1 MYQFILIVLVFFSGI
16 EVFTGRKS
24 RLWFNISYF
33 LMTFVAVFR
42 YGQLS
47 DYFNYYNVYLYPEQ
61 YLVVDPLFG
70 LIILLFKACSIDYIV
85 FSALWSLVCMLLSYR
100 FFSKDCE
107 NSCLSLLCFYG
118 YTYLMCPMSAIRQG
132 LCLALLM
139 YLYHDL
145 KERRYKRFY
154 ICLIVGCF
162 IHLSFII
169 CLILPFLMHL
179 KLYNK
184 TIIYY
189 LAGAFTVLAIVG
201 ISVMQFL
208 PFESERLSFY
218 EDSEGVGIMVRMLL
232 RILII
237 IPVLLY
243 KPDEGTDGYYAK
255 AICLIGYFLYCFFSF
270 NDLIAARF
278 EYYFRTFICLF
289 AAYQVTHFEW
299 RFRAAVQLVLILV
312 VHTFLWYKNIDT
324 EIERWDYREGITP
337 ANFPYISVFNKSQLK
352 ETCDIDVFGYDSE

>member
-107 NSCLSLLCFYG
+107 NSC
-118 YTYLMCPMSAIRQG
+118 MSAIRQG

-154 ICLIVGCF
+154 ICLILGCF
-162 IHLSFII
+162 VHLSFVI

-184 TIIYY
+184 PIIYY
-189 LAGAFTVLAIVG
+189 IAGAFTVLAIVG

-218 EDSEGVGIMVRMLL
+218 EDSEGVGIIVRMLL
-232 RILII
+232 RILYSISQMKVRMAI
-237 IPVLLY
+237 MP
-243 KPDEGTDGYYAK
+243 KP
-255 AICLIGYFLYCFFSF
+255 F
-270 NDLIAARF
+270 
-278 EYYFRTFICLF
+278 
-289 AAYQVTHFEW
+289 V
-299 RFRAAVQLVLILV
+299 
-312 VHTFLWYKNIDT
+312 
-324 EIERWDYREGITP
+324 
-337 ANFPYISVFNKSQLK
+337 
-352 ETCDIDVFGYDSE
+352 